1 MTYELDNN
9 RFIVTDGG
17 EAIKIRNIVS
27 FQLCAPDEA
36 SLRRIKIWLD
46 GMQSGKDHNYP
57 YIITEDNDSFE
68 DFLSEVDDRF
78 RNLLKRY
85 DDISR
90 EVADRSHDEVDAL
103 DELNARVKEL
113 FERG

>member
-1 MTYELDNN
+1 MTFELDNN
-9 RFIVTDGG
+9 KFIVTDGG
-17 EAIKIRNIVS
+17 EAIKIRSIVS
-27 FQLCAPDEA
+27 FGLCPADED
-36 SLRRIKIWLD
+36 SPRRIKIWLD

-90 EVADRSHDEVDAL
+90 EVSDRSLDRDGAF
-103 DELNARVKEL
+103 DELGARVKEL
-113 FERG
+113 FSED